1 MSLSAADQ
9 YYLKGLDHYNYDWEE
24 VVENVNYALSV
35 DPEHAGANHL
45 MGKLHFEQLKNFDLA
60 ESYFVSAL
68 QSNPC
73 HIDTCFDYA
82 QLLILLNRLEEAY
95 KLLTHLERIPGAEK
109 WRVQGIRGEMAE
121 QNGDLNQAKLYY
133 QSSKQRVLDASQSS
147 LLKQAIER
155 VDDKL
160 NELQSFRY
168 EY

>member
-1 MSLSAADQ
+1 MSLSVADQ

-24 VVENVNYALSV
+24 VVENVNYALSA

-45 MGKLHFEQLKNFDLA
+45 MGKLHYEQLKNFDLA

-68 QSNPC
+68 ESNPC
-73 HIDTCFDYA
+73 HIDTCFDYT
-82 QLLILLNRLEEAY
+82 LLLMQLNRFEEASN
-95 KLLTHLERIPGAEK
+95 LLTHLERIPGAEK
-109 WRVQGIRGEMAE
+109 CRVKGIRGQIAE
-121 QNGDLNQAKLYY
+121 QKGDFNQAKLYY
-133 QSSKQRVLDASQSS
+133 QSSKQSVLDPNQSA

-160 NELQSFRY
+160 NAQLSVRY